1 MTVLPALSG
10 RAAAE
15 ASRAPRAPRDTLLL
29 LSLYAVLRIVL
40 PSQYVIGPLGGAGQP
55 AQLIGL
61 GIALLWAADWFGRP
75 WPRSRVRQPVKRFA
89 LAFLL
94 AALASYL
101 AAAVRPLN
109 SAEQLAADRSVLNII
124 AWLGV
129 MLAAMDGITTRTRLD
144 TLLRRITLVGAV
156 EGVFGVVQLL
166 SGQSFLQYF
175 NLPGLANT
183 GVDPL
188 LLTRGSFLRPV
199 GTAISPIE
207 YGIFLS
213 MVLPVALHYAVAD
226 AGRRSFLSRWLPVTA
241 IAAALSLSLSRG
253 AIVSTAVALALFLPA
268 WPARLRRRVY
278 FTVAAFVLAASIG
291 LHGFFGTLVGLFGGI
306 GTDSSTM
313 SRLYSYSVA
322 WSFITRGPVFG
333 RGTGTFLPEYWI
345 LDNQFLGSLIEIG
358 FAGLLCLLLLF
369 LSGIRGARGVRERAG
384 AAPVVSRLGPVIA
397 ASIASGAA
405 GFAFFDAFSFPQI
418 PSLLFVM
425 LGCAGAL
432 RRLALEDAEDGNA
445 TGGLTIWSLAEA
457 VRRRWPIAAAGL
469 VATLAGAFIAVTTPG
484 VYYEQT
490 NVIFV
495 APRGTGLESGG
506 GSLVATAGIV
516 ESQLGEQGPLPLSGT
531 ATIVTTGIRDGIW
544 VRLPNDGDQWG
555 TNFDQ
560 EDLDAEVV
568 GGTASQ
574 VSARMNTTI
583 ARIRALLRQDQLAV
597 NVRPGQAI
605 VTGLSPVSPPV
616 GYARGSSS
624 RAGGTALALGLA
636 STLTIVVLADRRLTA
651 RRRPGEAAHD

>member
-1 MTVLPALSG
+1 MTALPALPG
-10 RAAAE
+10 RAAV
-15 ASRAPRAPRDTLLL
+15 RDALLL
-29 LSLYAVLRIVL
+29 LSLYVVLRIVL

-61 GIALLWAADWFGRP
+61 GIALLWAADWLGRP
-75 WPRSRVRQPVKRFA
+75 WPRSRVRQPVKKYA
-89 LAFLL
+89 LAFGL

-101 AAAVRPLN
+101 VAAVRPLN

-144 TLLRRITLVGAV
+144 TLLRRITLVGAA
-156 EGVFGVVQLL
+156 EGLFGVVQLL
-166 SGQSFLQYF
+166 SGQSYLQYF

-213 MVLPVALHYAVAD
+213 MVLPLALHYAIAD
-226 AGRRSFLSRWLPVTA
+226 AGHRPFLSRWLPVTA

-278 FTVAAFVLAASIG
+278 GTVAAFLLAASIG

-306 GTDSSTM
+306 GTDSSTT

-322 WSFITRGPVFG
+322 WSFITRSPVFG

-345 LDNQFLGSLIEIG
+345 LDNQYLGSLIEIG
-358 FAGLLCLLLLF
+358 VVGLGCLLLLF
-369 LSGIRGARGVRERAG
+369 VSGIRGAWRAPG
-384 AAPVVSRLGPVIA
+384 PSGGAPVTSRLGPVIA

-405 GFAFFDAFSFPQI
+405 GFAFFDAFSFPQV

-432 RRLALEDAEDGNA
+432 RRLSLEDSDAGHDAG
-445 TGGLTIWSLAEA
+445 GGLTLWSLADA
-457 VRRRWPIAAAGL
+457 VRRRWPIVAAGL
-469 VATLAGAFIAVTTPG
+469 LVTLAGAFAAITAPG

-506 GSLVATAGIV
+506 GSLVATAGVV

-531 ATIVTTGIRDGIW
+531 ATIVTTGIRHGIW

-560 EDLDAEVV
+560 EDLDVEVV
-568 GGTASQ
+568 GGTARQ
-574 VSARMNTTI
+574 VSAEMDTTI
-583 ARIRALLRQDQLAV
+583 SRIRALLRQDQLAV

-624 RAGGTALALGLA
+624 RAGAAALALGLA
-636 STLTIVVLADRRLTA
+636 ATLIIVVRADRR
-651 RRRPGEAAHD
+651 RRGEVTDD